1 MLAVKNS
8 TLGCGE
14 AVIVWIQSAQNV
26 MTEASNVLTIR
37 GLSLVLNVE
46 AASRPPTQ
54 RRAATAAAA
63 ALSDLK

>member
-1 MLAVKNS
+1 MDTVSTKRNDRGIECAHNQRAV
-8 TLGCGE
+8 
-14 AVIVWIQSAQNV
+14 SA
-26 MTEASNVLTIR
+26 
-37 GLSLVLNVE
+37 LVLNVE